1 MALTSSDLVELL
13 TLQPMGG
20 DAFIGRCAE
29 NGWQRVFGGQV
40 IAQALVAAQAT
51 VDNRAPHSLHAYF
64 MLAGDPL
71 TPIRYDVERL
81 RDGRS
86 FATRR
91 VVARQRGEA
100 IFSLSASF
108 QVAEEGLE
116 HALPMP
122 PAPDPEAM
130 PDPLTVI
137 AGFPEPL
144 RRRAADFLERIRPIE
159 VRQIAPENRS
169 PLPDGATR
177 EPRQA
182 EWIRIQGPLPD
193 DPALHRAA
201 LAYLSDLSLIQTVLA
216 THGANLLGG
225 RFQVASLDHALWFHR
240 PAKANEWLLYVQDSP
255 SAQGARG
262 LTRGSLFNRAG
273 ELVASVAQE
282 GLVRRRRSQDAG

>member
-1 MALTSSDLVELL
+1 MALTSSELVDIL
-13 TLQPMGG
+13 TLQPQGG
-20 DAFIGRCAE
+20 DAFVGRCAG

-40 IAQALVAAQAT
+40 IAQALVAAQST
-51 VDNRAPHSLHAYF
+51 VEDRTPHSLHAYF

-100 IFSLSASF
+100 IFALSASF
-108 QVAEEGLE
+108 QVEEEGIE

-122 PAPDPEAM
+122 AAPDPESL
-130 PDPLTVI
+130 PDPMTLI
-137 AGFPEPL
+137 AGLAEPQ
-144 RRRAADFLERIRPIE
+144 RRHIAAFLDRILPIE
-159 VRQIAPENRS
+159 VRQIAPENRG
-169 PLPDGATR
+169 PLPPGVTR

-182 EWIRIQGPLPD
+182 EWIRIRGPLPD
-193 DPALHRAA
+193 DPGLHRAA
-201 LAYLSDLSLIQTVLA
+201 LAFLSDLSLIQTVLA
-216 THGANLLGG
+216 THGENLLGG

-262 LTRGSLFNRAG
+262 LTRGSIYDRAG
-273 ELVASVAQE
+273 RLVASVAQE
-282 GLVRRRRSQDAG
+282 GLVRRRRDPAAG